1 MTRHYYEDWSDNLH
15 DQIQQQEMYIVL
27 MYSSTAQGIFN
38 LGFRWWDFSARCIV
52 TTVGGDK

>member
-38 LGFRWWDFSARCIV
+38 LHWDL
-52 TTVGGDK
+52 GGGIFLHVASLRQ